1 LGEFV
6 GADVVSFMEDDT
18 SNSSIMVSA
27 CFFFDL
33 GSCLAL
39 SIAASLVALVLVER
53 AAEVAA
59 AVVVADEGAE

>member
-1 LGEFV
+1 
-6 GADVVSFMEDDT
+6 
-18 SNSSIMVSA
+18 MVSA

-39 SIAASLVALVLVER
+39 SIAASFVALVLVER
-53 AAEVAA
+53 EAEVAA